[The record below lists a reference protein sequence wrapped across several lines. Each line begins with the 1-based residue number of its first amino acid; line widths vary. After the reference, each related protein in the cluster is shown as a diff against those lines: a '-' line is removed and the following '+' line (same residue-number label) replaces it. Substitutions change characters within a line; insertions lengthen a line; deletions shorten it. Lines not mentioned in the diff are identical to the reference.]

1 MTPNEI
7 LTLCDDGEM
16 LDGLV
21 KRFEERAKKNP
32 SFEYVYQQVRQAKN
46 ALDRRMNAAA
56 NAMDRELKLTAEG
69 K

>member
-16 LDGLV
+16 LDGLM

-32 SFEYVYQQVRQAKN
+32 SFEYVYQQIRQAKN
-46 ALDRRMNAAA
+46 ALDRRLNAAA
-56 NAMDRELKLTAEG
+56 NAMDRELKLNAEG

>member
-7 LTLCDDGEM
+7 LALCDDGEM

-21 KRFEERAKKNP
+21 NRFKERAKKNP
-32 SFEYVYQQVRQAKN
+32 SFEYVYQQIRQAKN

-56 NAMDRELKLTAEG
+56 NAMDREVKLTAEG